1 MSTFGSQYKVGKA
14 TGHCAATGSPLE
26 PGEAI
31 IATLCEVPE
40 SEQLE
45 RKDFSTEA
53 WAKGDRPDHLFS
65 HWRTVVPEPTTRR
78 KILVDDDVI
87 QDLFERLA
95 DDDRPQRIAFRY
107 VLALI
112 LMRKRLLRF
121 VSRDVS
127 TTDGVERW
135 RLMPKAADGE
145 CDAVVVQRA
154 DLADDDI
161 QELSEQL
168 SEILQGEF

>member
-14 TGHCAATGSPLE
+14 TGQCAATGSPLE
-26 PGEAI
+26 PGTAI

-40 SEQLE
+40 SDQLE
-45 RKDFSTEA
+45 RKDFSAQA
-53 WAKGDRPDHLFS
+53 WEEGARPDHLFS
-65 HWRTVVPEPTTRR
+65 HWQSIVPEPTTKK
-78 KILVDDDVI
+78 KILVNDDVI

-95 DDDRPQRIAFRY
+95 GDDRPQRVAFRY

-121 VSRDVS
+121 ISRDIAE
-127 TTDGVERW
+127 DGGVETW
-135 RLMPKAADGE
+135 TMMPKGAADGA
-145 CDAVVVQRA
+145 DPVVVQRA
-154 DLADDDI
+154 DLADNDI